1 MSFFTLTRLI
11 LHVPLF
17 VIFCLCTYVSLEVTY
32 ISIQLCSEYIQSPLL
47 NRRWHAKDRHWKDQC
62 CVHTL
67 IAQNKEGIL
76 PVATLNMTQLTVLR
90 QRCTFSK
97 AEVYIGVYKGDE
109 NFVTSGATL
118 LSDLD
123 LQETY
128 RAIES
133 VATGRIPSLICANS
147 HQLATRQQN
156 VQILKTWL

>member
-1 MSFFTLTRLI
+1 MTRK
-11 LHVPLF
+11 
-17 VIFCLCTYVSLEVTY
+17 
-32 ISIQLCSEYIQSPLL
+32 
-47 NRRWHAKDRHWKDQC
+47 NRHWKDWC

-67 IAQNKEGIL
+67 IAQNIEGIL
-76 PVATLNMTQLTVLR
+76 PVATLNVTQLAVLR

-97 AEVYIGVYKGDE
+97 AEVCIGVYKGDE

-133 VATGRIPSLICANS
+133 VATGRIPSLFCANS
-147 HQLATRQQN
+147 HQLVTRQQN